1 MQDIVYK
8 LVPGLQEG
16 KYCVF
21 ISWDATYKRSFL
33 KT

>member
-16 KYCVF
+16 KWHVLSF
-21 ISWDATYKRSFL
+21 FMMQPPKRSNW
-33 KT
+33 